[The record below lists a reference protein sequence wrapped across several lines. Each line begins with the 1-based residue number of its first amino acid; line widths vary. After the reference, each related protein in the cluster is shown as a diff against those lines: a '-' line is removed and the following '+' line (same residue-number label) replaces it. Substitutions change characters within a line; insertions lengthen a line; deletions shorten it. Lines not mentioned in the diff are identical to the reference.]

1 MIDPDSGD
9 QADDDKSA
17 FMASDE
23 GGENAT
29 PSALHENLGPADN
42 EVSVQDLIS
51 TFQMAAQLESA
62 ESTCRR
68 AATRLPCARLKQVM
82 PRTGGSLNFTMSG

>member
-23 GGENAT
+23 GRERHSICLA
-29 PSALHENLGPADN
+29 
-42 EVSVQDLIS
+42 
-51 TFQMAAQLESA
+51 
-62 ESTCRR
+62 
-68 AATRLPCARLKQVM
+68 
-82 PRTGGSLNFTMSG
+82 